1 MAQDNKAQSA
11 SGNGLAFGI
20 TSLVTGIVAF
30 LTGWIFFISIPVGIV
45 AIVFGALG
53 MKRVGGKGLA
63 IAGLVT
69 GIVGAAF
76 GLGIMVIGLIASLN
90 ASAPSVPVHTQTM
103 FYRSL

>member
-1 MAQDNKAQSA
+1 MAQDNKVQPA
-11 SGNGLAFGI
+11 SSNGLAFGI

-45 AIVFGALG
+45 AITFGALG
-53 MKRVGGKGLA
+53 LRKSGSKGLA

-76 GLGIMVIGLIASLN
+76 GIVIVVISLIASLN
-90 ASAPSVPVHTQTM
+90 AGAPSVPMQSQSM
-103 FYRSL
+103 FYR